1 MPASAL
7 LLALAA
13 VAAIVI
19 ALLLWRVARL
29 GAELKRARFSSAR
42 LQQRE
47 QEQMQQ
53 QQEQAQEQAR
63 FASML
68 SHEFRTPL
76 TTIDGAIQRLEMTAG
91 GADEATRKR
100 YRKIGGAV
108 ERLLQ
113 LIDEYLSPE
122 RMAGLGRV
130 RAADHCAPRAL
141 LEEAAAGAG
150 PAQHPVSVRCE
161 NLPAS
166 LRCDP
171 DGMRMCLQVLLDNAL
186 KYAPAG
192 SPVELVGAAA
202 PEGGVELLVLDRG
215 PGIASDEM
223 PLLFDKSFRG
233 RNAIA
238 QPGSGLGLYMARSV
252 IEVHGGTLTAR
263 NRCAGGAAF
272 RIWLP
277 FPSDSGKSL
286 ASGGCKGN
294 NS

>member
-7 LLALAA
+7 LPALAA
-13 VAAIVI
+13 VVAIAAIVI

-29 GAELKRARFSSAR
+29 GAELKRARSGAAR
-42 LQQRE
+42 LQQME
-47 QEQMQQ
+47 QEQMQ
-53 QQEQAQEQAR
+53 EQAR
-63 FASML
+63 LASML

-91 GADEATRKR
+91 AADEATRKR
-100 YRKIGGAV
+100 YRKIAGAV

-122 RMAGLGRV
+122 RMAGLGQK
-130 RAADHCAPRAL
+130 RAPDRCAPRAL
-141 LEEAAAGAG
+141 LEEAAAAAG
-150 PAQHPVSVRCE
+150 LAQHTVSVRCGD
-161 NLPAS
+161 LPVS

-171 DGMRMCLQVLLDNAL
+171 AGMRMCLQVLLDNAL

-215 PGIASDEM
+215 PGIAFDEM
-223 PLLFDKSFRG
+223 PRMFDKSFRG
-233 RNAIA
+233 RDALA

-252 IEVHGGTLTAR
+252 IEVHGGTLTVR
-263 NRCAGGAAF
+263 NRGAGGAAF

-277 FPSDSGKSL
+277 FPSDAGKSL
-286 ASGGCKGN
+286 ASGRCKGN
-294 NS
+294 NSSE

>member
-1 MPASAL
+1 MSACAL
-7 LLALAA
+7 LLAAAAAA

-29 GAELKRARFSSAR
+29 GAALERARSGEAR
-42 LQQRE
+42 LRLME
-47 QEQMQQ
+47 QEQL
-53 QQEQAQEQAR
+53 R
-63 FASML
+63 LASML

-91 GADEATRKR
+91 AADAATRKR

-122 RMAGLGRV
+122 RMAGLGRA
-130 RAADHCAPRAL
+130 RAPDHCAPRAL
-141 LEEAAAGAG
+141 LDEAAARADL
-150 PAQHPVSVRCE
+150 AQHPLSVRCG

-171 DGMRMCLQVLLDNAL
+171 DGMRMCLQVLLDNAV

-192 SPVELVGAAA
+192 SPIELVGAAA

-215 PGIASDEM
+215 LGIAADEM

-233 RNAIA
+233 RNAIG

-252 IEVHGGTLTAR
+252 IEVHGGTLTVR
-263 NRCAGGAAF
+263 NRGAGGAAF

-277 FPSDSGKSL
+277 FQLDSRKIL

-294 NS
+294 NSVE

>member
-13 VAAIVI
+13 VVAIAAIVI

-29 GAELKRARFSSAR
+29 GAELKRARSSEAR
-42 LQQRE
+42 LRLAE
-47 QEQMQQ
+47 QEQMQ
-53 QQEQAQEQAR
+53 EQAR
-63 FASML
+63 LASML

-76 TTIDGAIQRLEMTAG
+76 TTIDGAIQRLEMSAG
-91 GADEATRKR
+91 AADEATRKR

-113 LIDEYLSPE
+113 LIDEHLSPE
-122 RMAGLGRV
+122 RMAGLGRT
-130 RAADHCAPRAL
+130 RAPDHCAPRAL
-141 LEEAAAGAG
+141 LAEAAARAG
-150 PAQHPVSVRCE
+150 SARHPVSVRCVD
-161 NLPAS
+161 LPARV
-166 LRCDP
+166 RCDP

-192 SPVELVGAAA
+192 SPIELVGAAA

-215 PGIASDEM
+215 PGIAFDEM

-233 RNAIA
+233 RDAIA

-252 IEVHGGTLTAR
+252 IEVHGGTLTVK
-263 NRCAGGAAF
+263 NRGAGGAAF

-277 FPSDSGKSL
+277 FPSDAGKSL

-294 NS
+294 NSSE